1 MGRWC
6 FGARSLPSALRPR
19 DSERQCR
26 ASGMLLSEG
35 SLYYACRLLT
45 SPSAPRDD
53 RGSGVRDGKIEF
65 LLASLVRED
74 KGGAVLGMTEE
85 GTLRLAGMSS

>member
-53 RGSGVRDGKIEF
+53 RGGNAQVGGHVVLTTNGRKGLIE
-65 LLASLVRED
+65 LLRYSES
-74 KGGAVLGMTEE
+74 
-85 GTLRLAGMSS
+85 GMSQWI